1 MRLDRTRIAVR
12 ERSQTEILDL
22 SLLVLRTFLVPIVG
36 LVVVIAMPLMLLN
49 WWLIQ
54 WMAADLMEESA
65 IGRYVW
71 TMSLLVYT
79 EAPLAGILATL
90 YLGKV
95 TFYEQPTLKTLLGDA
110 GTLAHRILWT
120 QVILRGVLLFI
131 WLVTTLDVDDSYS
144 TVEGFL
150 PFVCFGLF
158 VWRSLRPYVNEIVL
172 LERSPLSS
180 GQSGPIS
187 IGKRS
192 HRLHAPNAGDLFGR
206 GITLVPLAIAL
217 GLGLLGSIWFLIAT
231 FTNSWD
237 WGPLMVHV
245 VVPGVLWLL
254 MVYMTVVRFLSYLDL
269 RIRREGWE
277 VELQMRAEVARMTQ
291 RMALG
296 D

>member
-1 MRLDRTRIAVR
+1 M
-12 ERSQTEILDL
+12 
-22 SLLVLRTFLVPIVG
+22 
-36 LVVVIAMPLMLLN
+36 
-49 WWLIQ
+49 
-54 WMAADLMEESA
+54 SA
-65 IGRYVW
+65 ISRYVW

-95 TFYEQPTLKTLLGDA
+95 MFHEQPTLKNLLWEA

-120 QVILRGVLLFI
+120 QVILRGVLLVI
-131 WLVTTLDVDDSYS
+131 WLVATIDVDDSYS
-144 TVEGFL
+144 PAEGLLLFA
-150 PFVCFGLF
+150 CFGLF
-158 VWRSLRPYVNEIVL
+158 VWRSLRPYVNEIVM

-180 GQSGPIS
+180 ARSGQIS

-206 GITLVPLAIAL
+206 GIALVPLTVAL
-217 GLGLLGSIWFLIAT
+217 GLSLLGSIWFLIAT
-231 FTNSWD
+231 FTNSWT

-254 MVYMTVVRFLSYLDL
+254 MAYMTVVRLLSYLDL

-277 VELQMRAEVARMTQ
+277 VELQMRAEATRLTQ
-291 RMALG
+291 RKVF
-296 D
+296 